1 MELIRIR
8 PHDNR
13 VREYNAGSG
22 RGGSASKRM
31 MRKRRMRRKIM
42 GRAAI
47 LLAAACGV
55 LFLCVGGIRY
65 LIASRFFGVFA
76 QTPVAESA
84 GESQPADVLGEPAQP
99 PANDVLTRQDET
111 ESHNPRIF
119 IDPGHGGED
128 EGCSRD
134 NVLESQVNLEI
145 ANRLSGKL
153 NILGYETVLVREDN
167 DTQLSL
173 EERVQ
178 KAQAGNADMY
188 VSIHQNAC
196 DETESEI
203 SGIETWYYG
212 ETEGSRRLAQ
222 LVHKGAVGHTGAF
235 DREVRDTE
243 ELFVIREA
251 GVPACLI
258 ETGFLSNRTERGN
271 LSSGEY
277 QDKLAEG
284 IAEGI
289 DTYFH
294 PRTMYLTFDDGPTAD
309 NTVAVLDVLKERNIK
324 ATFFVVGENVV
335 KHPEVARR
343 IVQEGHT
350 IGIHCNYHGYQEI
363 YKSVDSYLEDFQK
376 AYDAVYEVTGVEAK
390 LFRFPGGSVNAYNKN
405 VRQGIIDA
413 MTEKGY
419 IYFDWNASL
428 EDAVKQST
436 PEGLIQ
442 NGVSSTLGRKKV
454 VMLAH
459 DVIYNTTQCLGELI
473 DSLPEYEML
482 PLTPEVEPIQF

>member
-1 MELIRIR
+1 
-8 PHDNR
+8 
-13 VREYNAGSG
+13 
-22 RGGSASKRM
+22 
-31 MRKRRMRRKIM
+31 M

-258 ETGFLSNRTERGN
+258 ETGFLSNRTELKRALKSEWEHWPYS
-271 LSSGEY
+271 LS
-277 QDKLAEG
+277 
-284 IAEGI
+284 
-289 DTYFH
+289 H
-294 PRTMYLTFDDGPTAD
+294 
-309 NTVAVLDVLKERNIK
+309 
-324 ATFFVVGENVV
+324 
-335 KHPEVARR
+335 
-343 IVQEGHT
+343 
-350 IGIHCNYHGYQEI
+350 
-363 YKSVDSYLEDFQK
+363 
-376 AYDAVYEVTGVEAK
+376 
-390 LFRFPGGSVNAYNKN
+390 
-405 VRQGIIDA
+405 
-413 MTEKGY
+413 
-419 IYFDWNASL
+419 
-428 EDAVKQST
+428 
-436 PEGLIQ
+436 
-442 NGVSSTLGRKKV
+442 
-454 VMLAH
+454 
-459 DVIYNTTQCLGELI
+459 
-473 DSLPEYEML
+473 
-482 PLTPEVEPIQF
+482 